1 MGPAT
6 TKPGALAPGV
16 CLLSRGA
23 FPRGSGAAVRSVDRF
38 QIRRSLVVGRS
49 CRRWHLGPGVHR
61 DVPLG
66 PGHLR
71 RCSGRRVSPP
81 GKTTPG
87 TSVIRRECWSRGRI
101 VSALLAA
108 AQGGCR
114 PSMEPPNPG
123 DWCQQGLQHFRHR
136 SSPGATGLHEG
147 GFTRGSQGVSELHR
161 PGRWWVPETVLFQ
174 AGTGTSQALRHWAE
188 GVICS

>member
-1 MGPAT
+1 
-6 TKPGALAPGV
+6 LAPGV

-23 FPRGSGAAVRSVDRF
+23 FPRGSGAAVRSVDR

-49 CRRWHLGPGVHR
+49 CRRWHLGPGVEW

-108 AQGGCR
+108 AQGGCL
-114 PSMEPPNPG
+114 PSMEPPNPVAATMG
-123 DWCQQGLQHFRHR
+123 
-136 SSPGATGLHEG
+136 PAAGASKGCSTSDTGLHGRQRGFMKGASPEVLRAYRCCIDQAGG
-147 GFTRGSQGVSELHR
+147 GFLKPSFSRREQEPHR
-161 PGRWWVPETVLFQ
+161 PS
-174 AGTGTSQALRHWAE
+174 ATGQKA
-188 GVICS
+188 

>member
-1 MGPAT
+1 VPEVTQHGINVQGCTQQSPEPWPRAFACS
-6 TKPGALAPGV
+6 ALVPSQGGWAQLCEKLARKQP
-16 CLLSRGA
+16 
-23 FPRGSGAAVRSVDRF
+23 DRF

-87 TSVIRRECWSRGRI
+87 TSVIRRKCWSRGRI
-101 VSALLAA
+101 VSALLSA
-108 AQGGCR
+108 AQGGCL
-114 PSMEPPNPG
+114 PSMEPPNPVAVTMG
-123 DWCQQGLQHFRHR
+123 PPSGASKG
-136 SSPGATGLHEG
+136 SSTSDTGLYRG
-147 GFTRGSQGVSELHR
+147 QRGFVNGAS
-161 PGRWWVPETVLFQ
+161 PEVLR
-174 AGTGTSQALRHWAE
+174 AIR
-188 GVICS
+188 C